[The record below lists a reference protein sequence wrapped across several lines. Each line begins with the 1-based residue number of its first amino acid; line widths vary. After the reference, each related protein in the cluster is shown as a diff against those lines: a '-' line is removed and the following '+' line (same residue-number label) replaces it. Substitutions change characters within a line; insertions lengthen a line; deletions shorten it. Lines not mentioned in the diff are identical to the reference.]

1 MGIEDDAERE
11 MSALRKEI
19 DELTTENKELKDRLD
34 RLESM
39 MGVGDFGKIFPE
51 VDMSRQLKKYI
62 PASRLNQN
70 ISGNAP
76 QMFDADTRETWYF
89 TSDSNVNSTPSWQQ
103 DIMADRVPLGEVK
116 IVTVLRDIFWS
127 PIGSD
132 HVPQQFQIPGVIIG
146 EYYNFYVRDG
156 HWLAKIGSYWDII
169 LEAAKCVAGGVDA
182 GSSGG
187 DNGGTTT

>member
-1 MGIEDDAERE
+1 MGIEDNAER
-11 MSALRKEI
+11 SFRALRKEI

-39 MGVGDFGKIFPE
+39 MGAGDFGNIFPE

-76 QMFDADTRETWYF
+76 QMFDVDTRETWF
-89 TSDSNVNSTPSWQQ
+89 CTSDSNANSNTEVTGAG
-103 DIMADRVPLGEVK
+103 IAADRVPLGEVK
-116 IVTVLRDIFWS
+116 VVTVLRDIFWS
-127 PIGSD
+127 PIGST
-132 HVPQQFQIPGVIIG
+132 HVPLQFQIKGAIIG

-156 HWLAKIGSYWDII
+156 HWYAKIGSFWEVI
-169 LEAAKCVAGGVDA
+169 LEAAVCVAGGT
-182 GSSGG
+182 GSGSGG
-187 DNGGTTT
+187 